1 MLKIQNVMDIKE
13 FLLLWFINVLI
24 KKLSGSGVNEK
35 VDWNE

>member
-1 MLKIQNVMDIKE
+1 MMDIKE

-35 VDWNE
+35 VD